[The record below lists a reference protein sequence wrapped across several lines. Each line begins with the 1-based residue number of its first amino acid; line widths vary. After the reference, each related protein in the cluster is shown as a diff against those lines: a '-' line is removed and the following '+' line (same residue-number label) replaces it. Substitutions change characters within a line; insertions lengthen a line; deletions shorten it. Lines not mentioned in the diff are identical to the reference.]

1 VKSYFLL
8 YPSFGGVFK
17 DGSREEAINMAGKEY
32 KQLSCRDAGADCDF
46 LVRAETK
53 EEVMAVAA
61 GHGARV
67 HGMKEVTPEMKN
79 KMESIIKTVRV

>member
-1 VKSYFLL
+1 
-8 YPSFGGVFK
+8 
-17 DGSREEAINMAGKEY
+17 MAGKEY
-32 KQLSCRDAGADCDF
+32 KQLTCRDAGADCDF

-53 EEVMAVAA
+53 EEVMAVAT

-67 HGMKEVTPEMKN
+67 HGMKEVTPELKN